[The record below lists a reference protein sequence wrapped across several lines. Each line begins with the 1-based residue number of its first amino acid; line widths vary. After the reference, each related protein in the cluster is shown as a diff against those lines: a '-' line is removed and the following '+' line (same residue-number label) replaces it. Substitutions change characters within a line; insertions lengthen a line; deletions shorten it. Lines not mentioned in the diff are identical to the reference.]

1 MLIARA
7 LSLALFLAQLSAQ
20 AHAYTH
26 LASDTHGAPTT
37 QLCGACLSIAPLQGA
52 VGPSPLILPTDLRGA
67 GHAVPAASVARPC
80 RPPAPAS
87 VPALRP
93 FSFAPVDL
101 AAALARS

>member
-7 LSLALFLAQLSAQ
+7 LSLALLLAQLGAQ

-80 RPPAPAS
+80 RPPAPAFRS
-87 VPALRP
+87 RAPPVLLRD
-93 FSFAPVDL
+93 S
-101 AAALARS
+101 